1 MIWGSI
7 IGTALNVTANAV
19 GSWLANKRKRE
30 AEEAYQQSVNKEIEE
45 INEELGS
52 NYLDRADA
60 QDAIRKMTDANTE
73 AMRQLNTEAIRGG
86 ATDEAKVAMAS
97 SLNKNTANVVSSLA
111 AAGEQHKDKLKEQKR
126 SLRQGLASHQY
137 ANASDTSGIE
147 SLMSGIGSA
156 ATSLGTAWD
165 DYKDKPKEEKET
177 EVKQTEYGG

>member
-111 AAGEQHKDKLKEQKR
+111 AVGEQHKDKLKAQKR

-137 ANASDTSGIE
+137 ANASDVSGIA

-165 DYKDKPKEEKET
+165 EYKDKPKEVKE
-177 EVKQTEYGG
+177 TEYGG